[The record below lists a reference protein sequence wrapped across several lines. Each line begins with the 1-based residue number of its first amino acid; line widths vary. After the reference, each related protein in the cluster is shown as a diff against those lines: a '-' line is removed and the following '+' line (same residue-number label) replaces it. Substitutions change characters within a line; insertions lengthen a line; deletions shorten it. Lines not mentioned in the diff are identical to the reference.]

1 LGNRK
6 NELFLEEMKKDGVK
20 VFDGAVALVHE
31 LHERGTKVVVVS
43 ASENTKEALAA
54 GGIVDL
60 FDAMVDGHVVKDL
73 DLARKPAP
81 DSYLKGAKVLGVAPI
96 NAVVLEDALAGA
108 KAGRAGHFGLVIGV
122 DHHDAAGAHDYDDE
136 LRDHGAVVVVTSFA
150 ELMDRV

>member
-1 LGNRK
+1 
-6 NELFLEEMKKDGVK
+6 VK